1 MSDESPPQSEII
13 LYQTEDGRT
22 RIQCRFENETLW
34 LPQALIAELFQVT
47 VPTVNEHL
55 KGIYAEGE
63 LAGGATIRKFRIV
76 RTEGRRE
83 VVREIEHY
91 NLDAILAVGYR
102 VRSHRGTQFRQWAT
116 ARLSEYLVKGF
127 TMDDERLKNPPGKG
141 YKDYFDELLERI
153 RDIRSSERRFYQKV
167 LDIYATSVD
176 YHPDTEQSQQF
187 FATVQNK
194 MHWAAH
200 GHTAAEIIAVRAD
213 AAKPFMGLQTTRP
226 GGIVRKDDVAVAKN
240 YLTEDE
246 LHVLNRIVN
255 LYIEYAE
262 LQALKR
268 TPMTMR
274 DWIAKL
280 DEFMRISGRD
290 LLDHPG
296 QISAEQAKL
305 KAENEYDRYRKLLD
319 TQPQRIDAEFE
330 KAAKALKK
338 PPRSRNLKPPRKP
351 NA

>member
-1 MSDESPPQSEII
+1 VARS
-13 LYQTEDGRT
+13 LR
-22 RIQCRFENETLW
+22 
-34 LPQALIAELFQVT
+34 
-47 VPTVNEHL
+47 
-55 KGIYAEGE
+55 
-63 LAGGATIRKFRIV
+63 
-76 RTEGRRE
+76 
-83 VVREIEHY
+83 HY
-91 NLDAILAVGYR
+91 RLEAILAVGYR

-141 YKDYFDELLERI
+141 QKDYFDELLERI

-176 YHPDTEQSQQF
+176 YMPDTEQSQQF

-240 YLTEDE
+240 YLTEGE
-246 LHVLNRIVN
+246 LQVLNRIVN

-262 LQALKR
+262 LRALER
-268 TPMTMR
+268 NPMTMR

-280 DEFMRISGRD
+280 DEFMRISGRE
-290 LLDHPG
+290 LLDHAG
-296 QISAEQAKL
+296 QISAEQARL
-305 KAENEYDRYRKLLD
+305 KAENEYERYRKLLD
-319 TQPQRIDAEFE
+319 AQPQRIDAEFE

-338 PPRSRNLKPPRKP
+338 LPRPRKPKPLRKP